1 MSYEHIFTFKQYYKG
16 MIRIE
21 TSLLTDSC
29 FRWCDNAKTN
39 NCLISQTIWIFLVDD
54 TYKKSYLLNPH
65 NALKGWKQNNPYKI
79 KKHD

>member
-39 NCLISQTIWIFLVDD
+39 NCLISQTI
-54 TYKKSYLLNPH
+54 
-65 NALKGWKQNNPYKI
+65 
-79 KKHD
+79 